1 MQYVAVRA
9 RGASKPFL
17 SCIVSDLKR
26 TLRASTGLQR
36 NIYEINLAA
45 QSTVRWILFS
55 FPAASPE
62 HGPVQEMETSRRLIW
77 LFGGSRHLSVL
88 GWWGEGTRQSSEKD
102 RCTGRCPE
110 RGASEAVSPS
120 LSDSDFLSLLSLS
133 HSLFL
138 SLISFYLSPLSVFL
152 PPLALSLS
160 LVSLFL
166 YGYVSL
172 SLFPLS
178 LSLSLSHLSLHLS
191 ASLSLSLPSLPAG

>member
-1 MQYVAVRA
+1 MTEHEHPQVCFHSRRQTPRPPNTQHCAGFYTPGLRCSPSALCVPSDVPGTATEIDQNHMQYVAVRA

-36 NIYEINLAA
+36 NIYDINLAA

-62 HGPVQEMETSRRLIW
+62 HGPVQKMETSRRLIW

-110 RGASEAVSPS
+110 WGASEAVSPS
-120 LSDSDFLSLLSLS
+120 LSL
-133 HSLFL
+133 
-138 SLISFYLSPLSVFL
+138 
-152 PPLALSLS
+152 
-160 LVSLFL
+160 
-166 YGYVSL
+166 
-172 SLFPLS
+172 
-178 LSLSLSHLSLHLS
+178 
-191 ASLSLSLPSLPAG
+191 